1 MDELTKRR
9 VDGTVKPAALPL
21 IVASGLP
28 DCITAA
34 ASRTVVSFM
43 VRNRVRVV
51 DG

>member
-21 IVASGLP
+21 IVASGLS
-28 DCITAA
+28 DCITVA
-34 ASRTVVSFM
+34 ASRTVVSIM
-43 VRNRVRVV
+43 VRNRGRGG